1 MEPRH
6 WQAVPPSAVV
16 QESSLSLSIT
26 LEVAGRALVL
36 AYLWQETPVR
46 WLLPPP
52 WSREYLGAP
61 LYSLPPHVLPA
72 PPWKRVLPPL

>member
-1 MEPRH
+1 MAWCILGVSLEPRH

-46 WLLPPP
+46 
-52 WSREYLGAP
+52 
-61 LYSLPPHVLPA
+61 
-72 PPWKRVLPPL
+72 